1 MFACFSLTE
10 MFQLSVQLTS
20 DLRITMKISD
30 LAVQIQNKELEARG
44 WLTVEEWRTRV
55 RRWRAEDEGASM
67 AD

>member
-30 LAVQIQNKELEARG
+30 LAVQIQTCNTNSEQGVGRERMAHG
-44 WLTVEEWRTRV
+44 GGV
-55 RRWRAEDEGASM
+55 EDEGASM
-67 AD
+67 TG